1 MRKVGNGSDDLPI
14 DEAGEEQ
21 VVLAEQQGEESSSA
35 VDDDDLP
42 KSLAASSIST
52 GKQGANS
59 STSSGTGT
67 GTGAGTS
74 SVGVN
79 VNVVADVNAN
89 VNADADADAKI
100 EIKTETNAE
109 QSYSDTSTLQSDAED
124 IQASCVDTSDTAAE
138 TSTAPPSSKDK
149 DDRIPNPP
157 SSPTKESV
165 TKISPSSSKP
175 EPVEA
180 PASDRVPV
188 QPEPRPKVKVH
199 LIAVGNAPILKKT
212 KFLLSP
218 TEQFGTLVERL
229 RKMLKLTGPSLFLY
243 INQSFVPSLEDL
255 IGELGDLFSVRGELQ
270 VHYSIQE
277 AWG

>member
-21 VVLAEQQGEESSSA
+21 VVLAEQGEESSSA

-67 GTGAGTS
+67 GTS
-74 SVGVN
+74 SVDVN

-100 EIKTETNAE
+100 EIKTETNTE